1 MTTLEITLPD
11 QLAQEAQQAGLL
23 APEHL
28 ENWLREQL
36 KARRVQELFEAV
48 DRMRAVD
55 DPSPMT
61 PEEVADEIQ
70 AVRAERR
77 ARTVA
82 CG

>member
-23 APEHL
+23 APELL

-36 KARRVQELFEAV
+36 KARRIQELFEAV

-77 ARTVA
+77 ARTVP